1 MIYIYIGLGIVFI
14 AALILILLK
23 NEKDEIDSILV
34 KIDESEDNIDILLE
48 KKLKILSDVSK
59 TINEKEED
67 KILTNIGKI
76 KNKTLDSFGLYKE
89 LNKNNKELNDFIEGY
104 EYVLPDEEDK
114 MMKDLYNTNIEIKA
128 LLKFYNK
135 NVELYNKIIS
145 KFSRLL
151 LRIIKRYSK
160 KETFEIEDEVE
171 FEILKEKN

>member
-1 MIYIYIGLGIVFI
+1 MIYIYIGIGIVFI

-48 KKLKILSDVSK
+48 KKLKILCDVSK
-59 TINEKEED
+59 KINEKEED
-67 KILTNIGKI
+67 KILTNIVKL
-76 KNKTLDSFGLYKE
+76 KNKTLDSFELYKE

-114 MMKDLYNTNIEIKA
+114 MMKDLYNANIEIKA

-160 KETFEIEDEVE
+160 KEVFEIEDEVE

>member
-1 MIYIYIGLGIVFI
+1 MKNTNYTKFLREIQKNFWKYRGNFYIYNF
-14 AALILILLK
+14 
-23 NEKDEIDSILV
+23 
-34 KIDESEDNIDILLE
+34 
-48 KKLKILSDVSK
+48 
-59 TINEKEED
+59 
-67 KILTNIGKI
+67 IGKI
-76 KNKTLDSFGLYKE
+76 KNKALDSFGLYKE

-160 KETFEIEDEVE
+160 KEVFEIEDEVE
-171 FEILKEKN
+171 FEILKEKNWW

>member
-1 MIYIYIGLGIVFI
+1 MIYIYIGIGIVFI

-34 KIDESEDNIDILLE
+34 KIDESEDNIDI
-48 KKLKILSDVSK
+48 SK

>member
-1 MIYIYIGLGIVFI
+1 
-14 AALILILLK
+14 
-23 NEKDEIDSILV
+23 
-34 KIDESEDNIDILLE
+34 
-48 KKLKILSDVSK
+48 
-59 TINEKEED
+59 
-67 KILTNIGKI
+67 
-76 KNKTLDSFGLYKE
+76 
-89 LNKNNKELNDFIEGY
+89 
-104 EYVLPDEEDK
+104 

-171 FEILKEKN
+171 FEILKEKNWW